1 MSVNVVC
8 VAGNLT
14 RDPEKRGSK
23 DNPILS
29 CGIAVNERR
38 RQGDE
43 WIEVPNFFD
52 FTIFGKRAI
61 ALAGILKKGMPV
73 TISGRLHYSTWEKD
87 GQKRSKVDIVAT
99 DVQLPPKKSNS
110 GSSDDSVPWE

>member
-8 VAGNLT
+8 VSGNLT

-29 CGIAVNERR
+29 FGIAVNERR
-38 RQGDE
+38 RNGDE

-52 FTIFGKRAI
+52 CTIFGKRAL

-73 TISGRLHYSTWEKD
+73 TIQGRLHYSSWEKD
-87 GQKRSKVDIVAT
+87 GEKRSKVDITVS
-99 DVQLPPKKSNS
+99 DVVLPPKGKSKKS
-110 GSSDDSVPWE
+110 EDDAPWE

>member
-8 VAGNLT
+8 VSGNLT

-29 CGIAVNERR
+29 FGIAVNERR
-38 RQGDE
+38 RNGDE

-52 FTIFGKRAI
+52 CTIFGKRAL

-73 TISGRLHYSTWEKD
+73 TIQGRLHYSSWEKD
-87 GQKRSKVDIVAT
+87 GEKRSKVDITVNDVA
-99 DVQLPPKKSNS
+99 LPPKGKKSE
-110 GSSDDSVPWE
+110 DDAPWE